1 MNIYVANLNYQVSD
15 DDLRELFTPYGTVT
29 SAKIINDHTT
39 GRSRG
44 FGFVEM
50 ADKNE
55 ALKAIDELN
64 ETTIDGKVISV
75 NEARPKSDKPRSNYG
90 DNNRGGGGGGNRGG
104 GGYGSDRRSKSW

>member
-1 MNIYVANLNYQVSD
+1 MNIYIANLSFQVSD
-15 DDLRELFTPYGTVT
+15 NDLKELFSPYGAVT
-29 SAKIINDHTT
+29 SAKVINDHST

-64 ETTIDGKVISV
+64 QATYDGKVISV
-75 NEARPKSDKPRSNYG
+75 NEARPKTERSNYN
-90 DNNRGGGGGGNRGG
+90 DRNGGGGGFR
-104 GGYGSDRRSKSW
+104 SDRRPKSW